1 MRKQNAHSHDKNSL
15 PSGRLRWTAPK
26 PSAEPLPVLICD
38 RCGKPIPA
46 PNEALSDRKNGNPV
60 HFDCAM
66 AELAKH
72 ENLETGEAI
81 SYLGGGRFG
90 VVSFNGGKGEN
101 GNFSIKKI
109 VEWEDK
115 EKRAQ
120 WRGIIADHYSI
131 T

>member
-1 MRKQNAHSHDKNSL
+1 MRKQNAYSHDKSS
-15 PSGRLRWTAPK
+15 PPGERLRWTAPK
-26 PSAEPLPVLICD
+26 PSAEPLPVLICAC
-38 RCGKPIPA
+38 CGKPIPA
-46 PNEALSDRKNGNPV
+46 PNEALSDRKTGSPV

-66 AELAKH
+66 AELAKQ
-72 ENLETGEAI
+72 EILETGEVI

-90 VVSFNGGKGEN
+90 IVSFNGKKEES

-120 WRGIIADHYSI
+120 WRGVIADHYSI